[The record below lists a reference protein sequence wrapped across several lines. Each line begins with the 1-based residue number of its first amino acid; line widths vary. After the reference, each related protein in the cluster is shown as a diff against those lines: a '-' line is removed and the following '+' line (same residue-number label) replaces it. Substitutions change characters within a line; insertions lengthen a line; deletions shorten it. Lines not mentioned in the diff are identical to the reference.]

1 MFAAPGPRASIPS
14 TSQVLPRDRGGR
26 RASVSDDE
34 HPSPWRHVRAEL
46 RRAVS
51 DATWHQWLEPLRARE
66 VGGGALVIEA
76 PADIR
81 PWVAD
86 HFGRLLQACAAA
98 VLGPDVEVDLVAAD
112 APAGPPPPS
121 AAQARTDAADAINP
135 RYTFEQ
141 FV

>member
-1 MFAAPGPRASIPS
+1 MRFPHHRTPSEGRGAFAMFAAPGPRASIPS
-14 TSQVLPRDRGGR
+14 TSQVLPRRRGGR
-26 RASVSDDE
+26 CASVSDDE
-34 HPSPWRHVRAEL
+34 HSSPWRHVRAEL

-66 VGGGALVIEA
+66 VDGDALVVEA

-98 VLGPDVEVDLVAAD
+98 VLGPGVHVELVAAD
-112 APAGPPPPS
+112 A
-121 AAQARTDAADAINP
+121 ADA
-135 RYTFEQ
+135 
-141 FV
+141 